1 MVVLT
6 IVSTYYWKGTICI
19 TILDITTCHPPKSTR
34 TTQVTMR
41 LFLLL
46 CCLLC
51 SNAFVQHI
59 TVRKISFKGKKG
71 TDVAP
76 LNISSKLLLF
86 TPKHMANRDDND
98 REVNVN
104 LIGDVDSFT
113 LTAVGFGLIA
123 FNFFVLANVSQITI
137 PSLFLLTHNIFNLL
151 PVQTRWETQG

>member
-1 MVVLT
+1 
-6 IVSTYYWKGTICI
+6 
-19 TILDITTCHPPKSTR
+19 
-34 TTQVTMR
+34 
-41 LFLLL
+41 
-46 CCLLC
+46 
-51 SNAFVQHI
+51 
-59 TVRKISFKGKKG
+59 
-71 TDVAP
+71 
-76 LNISSKLLLF
+76 
-86 TPKHMANRDDND
+86 MANRDDND